1 MPQETDPAA
10 QIAPEEDDWEKDD
23 AEESTIQASSNA
35 QQPSN
40 VSRTLLR
47 KTDGIVLDTTTIS
60 REDSTISS
68 ESSPIGPRI
77 RLMQRNKEPLHTRV
91 EKATEPVKSPV
102 RSDTLWHDDE
112 WDSNRA
118 GDSSNRKLWEDAN
131 VSGTAAMPTIPPHVP
146 ALPTSAALRIL
157 RRPSPTSQGFSPA
170 SSGASTPAG
179 SKTSASSQSGS
190 KGPKTLSERE
200 EEYRRARERIFG
212 LEDEG
217 NSTGEQGEQEGSTTA
232 ASSPNSLNKS
242 LPAPDMPNLPKGSSS
257 GTSSVTSST
266 SASSVGAP
274 RRQLS
279 QATTAQHNSRSTSAN
294 SNTRGGRGGKR
305 NGRGEST
312 FEPLRPPHE
321 QHHQQLQHQQQ
332 IYMQQQQ
339 YQMQMQLSGYAQS
352 GYVGPGSGYGINMPT
367 MGMPSGSVYN
377 PYAQPYPSST
387 MQGSPGPAATFVPR
401 QLNPPMMGPGVV
413 RQPAGPDDGS
423 LGFSDLRIRDQRYPA
438 GSGPQFNERSTG
450 SRPNAVYSYSN
461 VGHSATYSTP
471 LHANSSA
478 SSTGYPST
486 AYPQSQ
492 ASGQYGRTPQQD
504 GSAWPPLMNANGT
517 SNNIPE
523 TVRKG
528 PQSVWRP

>member
-1 MPQETDPAA
+1 MSARHRSFLTYFLH
-10 QIAPEEDDWEKDD
+10 
-23 AEESTIQASSNA
+23 
-35 QQPSN
+35 
-40 VSRTLLR
+40 V
-47 KTDGIVLDTTTIS
+47 
-60 REDSTISS
+60 
-68 ESSPIGPRI
+68 
-77 RLMQRNKEPLHTRV
+77 RNI
-91 EKATEPVKSPV
+91 
-102 RSDTLWHDDE
+102 
-112 WDSNRA
+112 
-118 GDSSNRKLWEDAN
+118 
-131 VSGTAAMPTIPPHVP
+131 SGTAAMPVVPSNVP

-212 LEDEG
+212 VEDEG
-217 NSTGEQGEQEGSTTA
+217 SGTGEQGEQEGSTTA

-242 LPAPDMPNLPKGSSS
+242 LPASDLPNLPKGASS

-279 QATTAQHNSRSTSAN
+279 QGPPAQNNSRSTSAN
-294 SNTRGGRGGKR
+294 SNARGGRGGKR
-305 NGRGEST
+305 NNRGEST

-321 QHHQQLQHQQQ
+321 QMHYQQLQLQQQQQQQ

-352 GYVGPGSGYGINMPT
+352 GYVGPGAYNMNTPMT
-367 MGMPSGSVYN
+367 GMQHGSTYN
-377 PYAQPYPSST
+377 PYAQNYLSGT
-387 MQGSPGPAATFVPR
+387 MQGSVAGSAATFVPR
-401 QLNPPMMGPGVV
+401 QPNLPMIGPGVS

-423 LGFSDLRIRDQRYPA
+423 LGFSDLRIRDQRYAA
-438 GSGPQFNERSTG
+438 GPGPQFGDRSTG
-450 SRPNAVYSYSN
+450 PRTNSAYPYVN
-461 VGHSATYSTP
+461 VGHNAPYSTP
-471 LHANSSA
+471 AQNAHNSVQ
-478 SSTGYPST
+478 STGS
-486 AYPQSQ
+486 QSAPYAQ
-492 ASGQYGRTPQQD
+492 SSGFSPRTPQQD
-504 GSAWPPLMNANGT
+504 GSAWPPLMHTNGT
-517 SNNIPE
+517 SSNAPG

>member
-1 MPQETDPAA
+1 MTMSGIRIRRETR
-10 QIAPEEDDWEKDD
+10 QIANYGKM
-23 AEESTIQASSNA
+23 
-35 QQPSN
+35 
-40 VSRTLLR
+40 
-47 KTDGIVLDTTTIS
+47 
-60 REDSTISS
+60 REYWGTARYLSFLTYLSHF
-68 ESSPIGPRI
+68 R
-77 RLMQRNKEPLHTRV
+77 
-91 EKATEPVKSPV
+91 
-102 RSDTLWHDDE
+102 
-112 WDSNRA
+112 
-118 GDSSNRKLWEDAN
+118 N
-131 VSGTAAMPTIPPHVP
+131 VSGTAAMPVVPSNVP

-212 LEDEG
+212 IEDEG
-217 NSTGEQGEQEGSTTA
+217 NSTGEQGEQEGSATA

-242 LPAPDMPNLPKGSSS
+242 LPASDLHNLPKGPSS

-279 QATTAQHNSRSTSAN
+279 QAPPAQNNSRSTSAN
-294 SNTRGGRGGKR
+294 SNARGGRGGKR
-305 NGRGEST
+305 NNRGEST

-321 QHHQQLQHQQQ
+321 QMHYQQLQLQQQQQQ

-352 GYVGPGSGYGINMPT
+352 GYVGPGGYGMNTPM
-367 MGMPSGSVYN
+367 MGMQHGSTFN
-377 PYAQPYPSST
+377 PYAQNYQSGP
-387 MQGSPGPAATFVPR
+387 MQGFAAGSAATFVPR
-401 QLNPPMMGPGVV
+401 QPNPPMMRPGVI

-423 LGFSDLRIRDQRYPA
+423 LGFSDLRIRDQRYAA
-438 GSGPQFNERSTG
+438 GSAPQFNDRSTG
-450 SRPNAVYSYSN
+450 PRSNSAYPYAN
-461 VGHSATYSTP
+461 VGHNAPYPTP
-471 LHANSSA
+471 PNAHTTAQ
-478 SSTGYPST
+478 STGSQST
-486 AYPQSQ
+486 AYAQAQS
-492 ASGQYGRTPQQD
+492 SGFSSRAPQQD
-504 GSAWPPLMNANGT
+504 GSAWPSLMNANGT
-517 SNNIPE
+517 NSNTPE